1 MSSKS
6 QFLGLYLISAPA
18 NLESGHFLEIQQSP
32 APAKFLARFAG
43 CQCCWMPVQLQYV
56 KLITDKTNAADLTSG
71 AFAILISVTRSTK
84 IQNPLPFHEF
94 CEKLAVT

>member
-1 MSSKS
+1 
-6 QFLGLYLISAPA
+6 
-18 NLESGHFLEIQQSP
+18 
-32 APAKFLARFAG
+32 
-43 CQCCWMPVQLQYV
+43 VQLQYV